1 MSYRPRRP
9 SLSEPT
15 TVPTGQVTA
24 ITASPR
30 AAGRFDLVVDGN
42 PVARL
47 SIEGIERLRLRVGQQ
62 LSDQDAARVGAE
74 ADVQRTY
81 DRAVAMLASRGRAAG
96 ELRRL
101 LLKKGEA
108 ASNVDTALARLRAV
122 GFVDDESFSRQF
134 ARYRASAA
142 GWSRRRIERE
152 LTKRGVDRTLA
163 ASIVGEVFAEEGIDD
178 RATIQR
184 EAERKLRT
192 LRRVDEPTR
201 RRRLY
206 GFLARRGYD
215 PDSISSVMRG
225 LKVDPAE

>member
-9 SLSEPT
+9 SLSKPT
-15 TVPTGQVTA
+15 NLPTGQVTA

-30 AAGRFDLVVDGN
+30 ATGRFDLYVGGN

-62 LSDQDAARVGAE
+62 LSDQDAGRVGAE

-81 DRAVAMLASRGRAAG
+81 DRAVAMLASRGRAGG

-108 ASNVDTALARLRAV
+108 AINVDNAIARLRAV

-134 ARYRASAA
+134 TRYRAGS

-152 LTKRGVDRTLA
+152 LTKRGVDRTLVV
-163 ASIVGEVFAEEGIDD
+163 SVVGEVFVPEGIDD

-184 EAERKLRT
+184 EAEKKLRT
-192 LRRVDEPTR
+192 LRRADEPTR

-215 PDSISSVMRG
+215 PDSIASVMRG
-225 LKVDPAE
+225 LKVDLAE